1 MLVILGR
8 QGECFPEILS
18 FYRQQCA
25 IRGKTVGT
33 STPEKNP
40 STTTKLCISKPQASK
55 PESENFTQF
64 IIIHTL
70 PEIYL
75 KIPKNTCP
83 KADSRVTVLI

>member
-1 MLVILGR
+1 MHLLVILGR

-64 IIIHTL
+64 HTL